1 MVAMSVILSMLPSV
15 SLPFGGS
22 VSWFSTLPVIAVSLR
37 HGVRWG
43 VLAALVYSVT
53 QLLLGMANVA
63 AVPAGTAGAMVLCAL
78 LDYVIAYSALG
89 LTGTVARGLGRGAA
103 GVAAGMVVTG
113 LIRLLCSF
121 LSGVLIWGAYAPEGT
136 SVWAYSLGY
145 NASWCVP
152 DVLITLVGAVLLSRV
167 RSLSLVGQPAARRGR
182 ADV

>member
-1 MVAMSVILSMLPSV
+1 MVAMSVVLSMLPSV

-43 VLAALVYSVT
+43 ILAALVYSIT

-89 LTGTVARGLGRGAA
+89 LTGAVARGLGRGAV
-103 GVAAGMVVTG
+103 GVAAGIAFTG
-113 LIRLLCSF
+113 AIRLLCSF

-152 DVLITLVGAVLLSRV
+152 DVLITLIGAVLLSRV
-167 RSLSLVGQPAARRGR
+167 RSLSLVGQSAARRGR